1 MSKNI
6 FSGGGK
12 LLKVVTKRLNNAL
25 KMFYVN
31 DIDTRKT
38 SFDIIL
44 MTLLVTL

>member
-6 FSGGGK
+6 FSSGSK

>member
-6 FSGGGK
+6 FSSGGK
-12 LLKVVTKRLNNAL
+12 LLNAL